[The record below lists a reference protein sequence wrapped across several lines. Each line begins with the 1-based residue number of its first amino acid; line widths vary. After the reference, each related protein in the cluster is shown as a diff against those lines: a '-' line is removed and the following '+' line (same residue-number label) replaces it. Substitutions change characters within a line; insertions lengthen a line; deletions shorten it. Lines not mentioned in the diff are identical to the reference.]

1 MLAKKLRALEVSTLA
16 LRKVYLG
23 VPTSNKEGCSVK
35 GIEKGLGMFAE
46 VARGKTGELEESL
59 WVHLGDRELLC
70 DEE

>member
-1 MLAKKLRALEVSTLA
+1 
-16 LRKVYLG
+16 
-23 VPTSNKEGCSVK
+23 
-35 GIEKGLGMFAE
+35 MFAE